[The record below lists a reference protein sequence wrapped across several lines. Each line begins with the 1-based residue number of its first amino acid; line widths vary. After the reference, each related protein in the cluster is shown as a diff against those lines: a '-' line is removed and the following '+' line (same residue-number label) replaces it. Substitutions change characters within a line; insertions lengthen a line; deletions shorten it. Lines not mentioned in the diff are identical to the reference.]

1 MEVDGIEKELLNE
14 LTNRLVM
21 NKEEVLKFFEG
32 KVENSDAVAESVLK
46 SLLEKGYATN
56 VTLVSS
62 SCYAVTTKGIK
73 AVRLKELII
82 RK

>member
-14 LTNRLVM
+14 LTSRLVM

-46 SLLEKGYATN
+46 SLLGKGYATN
-56 VTLVSS
+56 VTPVGS